1 MLEVRQ
7 KTIILLFDLCDSY
20 LVELA
25 QSKKCELCSRTICQ
39 TLNLGYLLQGLS
51 KMEVWPEKPLEVY
64 LKSKTVLDLQQSLL
78 NISFPETPQTPSPG
92 YYGKSCIGIL
102 KRDFANRVTQ
112 ICQSATLVLP
122 HHREKLTERN
132 RRLKIFSDEIAT
144 N

>member
-1 MLEVRQ
+1 MIEVRE

-25 QSKKCELCSRTICQ
+25 QSKKCELCSRTICH

-78 NISFPETPQTPSPG
+78 NISFPETPPITG
-92 YYGKSCIGIL
+92 YYGKC
-102 KRDFANRVTQ
+102 DFANRVTQ
-112 ICQSATLVLP
+112 ICQSATAILP
-122 HHREKLTERN
+122 YHREKLTERN

>member
-1 MLEVRQ
+1 MIEVRQ

-20 LVELA
+20 LAELA
-25 QSKKCELCSRTICQ
+25 QRKGCELCSRTICH

-78 NISFPETPQTPSPG
+78 NISFPETPTIG
-92 YYGKSCIGIL
+92 YYGKPCIGIL

-112 ICQSATLVLP
+112 ICQSATSILP

-132 RRLKIFSDEIAT
+132 RRLKIFPDEIAT

>member
-1 MLEVRQ
+1 MIEVRQ

-25 QSKKCELCSRTICQ
+25 QSKRCELCSRTICH

-64 LKSKTVLDLQQSLL
+64 LKSKRVQDLQQSLL
-78 NISFPETPQTPSPG
+78 NISFPETPPTG
-92 YYGKSCIGIL
+92 YYRTSCIGIL

-112 ICQSATLVLP
+112 ICQSATSILP